1 MPDPGRSAPA
11 GRPVGFGIVG
21 TGLIAGMHAR
31 ALAEV
36 STARLAACLS
46 RDAARADRFAQEHG
60 CAAFSDLD
68 SFLAHPDLDAVSICT
83 PSGAHLEP
91 ALAAAAAGK
100 HLFVEKPLEVT
111 LDRCRRIVDAADA
124 AGVVCSG
131 VFQSRSLPD
140 VLLIRRALEQGRFGD
155 IVAGDAIVKWSRPAS
170 YYRDSWH
177 GTQALDGGGAL
188 MNQSIH
194 TIDLLQWLLGPI
206 ESVQAFTARRA
217 HAGLEVEDTAVAS
230 VRFASGALGT
240 IQGSTAIHPGFER
253 RIEIGGTAGSAV
265 LIGDVIREWHFTDET
280 EEDAALRARRA
291 AADPGRGG
299 ASDPA
304 GVGIAGHRRQY
315 EEVTAAIL
323 HGAKPDIDGRAAM
336 AAVAIV
342 LAIYRSAR
350 SGRAVAPPAS

>member
-1 MPDPGRSAPA
+1 MSQERSA
-11 GRPVGFGIVG
+11 PVGFGIIG

-36 STARLAACLS
+36 PSARLAACLS
-46 RDAARADRFAQEHG
+46 RDAGRGGRFAREHG
-60 CAAFSDLD
+60 CAACTDLD
-68 SFLAHPDLDAVSICT
+68 SFLARPDLDAVSICT

-140 VLLIRRALEQGRFGD
+140 VLLMRRAVEQGRFGD
-155 IVAGDAIVKWSRPAS
+155 VVAGDAIVKWVRPDS

-194 TIDLLQWLLGPI
+194 TIDLLQWLLGPV

-217 HAGLEVEDTAVAS
+217 HTGLEVEDTAVAA

-265 LIGDVIREWHFTDET
+265 LVGDVIREWQFADATG
-280 EEDAALRARRA
+280 EDAALPERRA
-291 AADPGRGG
+291 GADPGRGG

-304 GVGIAGHRRQY
+304 GVGIDGHRRQY
-315 EEVTAAIL
+315 EELTAAIL
-323 HGAKPDIDGRAAM
+323 HGVKPDVDGRDAT

-342 LAIYRSAR
+342 LAIYESAR
-350 SGRAVAPPAS
+350 SGRPATPAALAPAA

>member
-1 MPDPGRSAPA
+1 MPDPRRSA
-11 GRPVGFGIVG
+11 PVGFGIVG

-36 STARLAACLS
+36 PTARLTACLS
-46 RDAARADRFAQEHG
+46 RDAARAERFAQEHG

-68 SFLAHPDLDAVSICT
+68 SFLAHPALDAVSICT

-111 LDRCRRIVDAADA
+111 LDRCRRIVEAADA

-140 VLLIRRALEQGRFGD
+140 VLLIRRALEQGRFGE
-155 IVAGDAIVKWSRPAS
+155 IVTGDAIVKWIRPAS

-217 HAGLEVEDTAVAS
+217 HAGLEVEDTAVAA
-230 VRFASGALGT
+230 VRFASGALGS

-265 LIGDVIREWHFTDET
+265 LVGDVIREWHFADET
-280 EEDAALRARRA
+280 EEDATLRARRA

-323 HGAKPDIDGRAAM
+323 QGAKPDIDGRAAM

-350 SGRAVAPPAS
+350 SGRAVAPAAPPTP

>member
-1 MPDPGRSAPA
+1 M
-11 GRPVGFGIVG
+11 
-21 TGLIAGMHAR
+21 
-31 ALAEV
+31 
-36 STARLAACLS
+36 
-46 RDAARADRFAQEHG
+46 
-60 CAAFSDLD
+60 
-68 SFLAHPDLDAVSICT
+68 
-83 PSGAHLEP
+83 
-91 ALAAAAAGK
+91 
-100 HLFVEKPLEVT
+100 EVT

-140 VLLIRRALEQGRFGD
+140 VLLIRRAIEQGRFGD
-155 IVAGDAIVKWSRPAS
+155 IVAGDAIVKWVRPDS

-194 TIDLLQWLLGPI
+194 TIDLLQWLLGPVA
-206 ESVQAFTARRA
+206 SVQAFTARRA
-217 HAGLEVEDTAVAS
+217 HTGLEVEDTAVAA

-265 LIGDVIREWHFTDET
+265 LVGDLIREWQFADQTDD
-280 EEDAALRARRA
+280 DAALRARRA

-315 EEVTAAIL
+315 QELTAAIL
-323 HGAKPDIDGRAAM
+323 RGGAPGVDGRAAM

-342 LAIYRSAR
+342 LAIYESAR
-350 SGRAVAPPAS
+350 AGRPVTPDAGFAP

>member
-1 MPDPGRSAPA
+1 
-11 GRPVGFGIVG
+11 
-21 TGLIAGMHAR
+21 
-31 ALAEV
+31 
-36 STARLAACLS
+36 
-46 RDAARADRFAQEHG
+46 
-60 CAAFSDLD
+60 
-68 SFLAHPDLDAVSICT
+68 
-83 PSGAHLEP
+83 
-91 ALAAAAAGK
+91 
-100 HLFVEKPLEVT
+100 
-111 LDRCRRIVDAADA
+111 
-124 AGVVCSG
+124 
-131 VFQSRSLPD
+131 
-140 VLLIRRALEQGRFGD
+140 
-155 IVAGDAIVKWSRPAS
+155 
-170 YYRDSWH
+170 
-177 GTQALDGGGAL
+177 

-253 RIEIGGTAGSAV
+253 RIEIGGTAGSGRADRRRHPGV
-265 LIGDVIREWHFTDET
+265 
-280 EEDAALRARRA
+280 ALRGRDRGGRGRCARA
-291 AADPGRGG
+291 APTPTRGRGG

>member
-1 MPDPGRSAPA
+1 VRVGFDR
-11 GRPVGFGIVG
+11 VGFGIVG

-31 ALAEV
+31 ALAGV
-36 STARLAACLS
+36 ASARLVSCLS
-46 RDAARADRFAQEHG
+46 RDAARAGKFAEEHG
-60 CAAFSDLD
+60 CAAFSDID
-68 SFLAHPDLDAVSICT
+68 AFLAHADLDAVSICT
-83 PSGAHLEP
+83 PSGAHLQP
-91 ALAAAAAGK
+91 ALAAASAGK

-111 LDRCRRIVDAADA
+111 LERCQRIIDAAEA
-124 AGVVCSG
+124 AGVICSG

-140 VLLIRRALEQGRFGD
+140 VLLIRRALEQGRFGH
-155 IVAGDAIVKWSRPAS
+155 IVVGDAIVKWVRPAS
-170 YYRDSWH
+170 YYQDNWH
-177 GTQALDGGGAL
+177 GTRALDGGGAL

-206 ESVQAFTARRA
+206 DSLQAFTTRRA
-217 HAGLEVEDTAVAS
+217 HAGLEVEDTAVAA

-265 LIGDVIREWHFTDET
+265 LVGDSVGEWQFADETDED
-280 EEDAALRARRA
+280 EALRARRA
-291 AADPGRGG
+291 DSDPDRGG

-323 HGAKPDIDGRAAM
+323 QGNRPDIDGHDAM

-342 LAIYRSAR
+342 LAIYESAR
-350 SGRAVAPPAS
+350 SGQPITPAVPTPSS